1 MYYIYFL
8 TCHDS
13 TFYCGITTDLTRRL
27 WEHNHSPK
35 GAKYTRSRR
44 PVKLAWYTT
53 RSTRSLASQLE
64 YQLKQ
69 LSREAKRALCDTPD
83 NPVLTQTHKE

>member
-8 TCHDS
+8 TCHDQS
-13 TFYCGITTDLTRRL
+13 IYCGITTDLDRRIT
-27 WEHNHSPK
+27 EHNESKK

-44 PVKLAWYTT
+44 PVKLSWYTT
-53 RSTRSLASQLE
+53 RDTKSEALRLE

-69 LSREAKRALCDTPD
+69 LKRKDKLALCLSPD
-83 NPVLTQTHKE
+83 NPVLTQSSK